1 MIMYVR
7 MAFLI
12 LIQFLSWMMILRAV
26 LSWFPINPDGQIIR
40 FLRFVTE
47 PIIAPIRNLL
57 SRSEFF
63 TGLPIDLSFIIAFI
77 VLQLLAT
84 LL

>member
-1 MIMYVR
+1 MIYIR

-12 LIQFLSWMMILRAV
+12 LIQFLSWMMMLRAI
-26 LSWFPINPDGQIIR
+26 LSWFPINPDNPVVR

-47 PIIAPIRNLL
+47 PIIAPFRSLL
-57 SRSEFF
+57 SRS
-63 TGLPIDLSFIIAFI
+63 GLFSNLPLDFSFIIAFI

-84 LL
+84 LI